1 MTILYFDCPS
11 GASGDMILGALLDAG
26 VPEEVVRS
34 SLDAL
39 DLPNWSLE
47 VAATIKGGIRATRA
61 SVSIGR
67 AEGPRTYRA
76 MKSLLETAPL
86 LQGVRERALAT
97 LEVLARAEG
106 RVHGRAFEDVH
117 FHEIGTTDAMIDIVG
132 VSAALDHLAPLT
144 VFTSAIATG
153 TGTVITAH
161 GELPLPVP
169 AVTEI
174 LQNAGASLVGK
185 GTEELVTPTGAAIL
199 AATGASYGELPAL
212 KIEASGYGAGRR
224 DLTWPNVLRVLIGEP
239 TTDTSESGTLLL
251 ETNLDDLNPELIPYV
266 IESLLNAGAR
276 DVWTTPIV
284 MKKGRP
290 AITLS
295 ALVATSSKDQMTEIL
310 FKETTTLGIRMRP
323 VDRDVLDRDSVEVE
337 VEGFRVRVKRGHRG
351 GEVLTIAP
359 EYEDCA
365 EAARKA
371 GLPLKRI
378 YDIAAEIARTL

>member
-1 MTILYFDCPS
+1 
-11 GASGDMILGALLDAG
+11 MILGALLDAG
-26 VPEEVVRS
+26 VPEEIVRS
-34 SLDAL
+34 SLNAL

-47 VAATIKGGIRATRA
+47 IAGTTKGGIRATRA
-61 SVSIGR
+61 SVSIDR
-67 AEGPRTYRA
+67 VESPRTYRA
-76 MKSLLETAPL
+76 MKSLLEAAPL
-86 LQGVRERALAT
+86 LEGVRERALAT

-106 RVHGRAFEDVH
+106 RVHGRAFEEVH
-117 FHEIGTTDAMIDIVG
+117 FHEIGTTDAMVDIVG
-132 VSAALDHLAPLT
+132 VSAALDHLGPLD
-144 VFTSAIATG
+144 VFSSAIATG
-153 TGTVITAH
+153 TGTVTTSH

-185 GTEELVTPTGAAIL
+185 GTEELVTPTGAALL
-199 AATGASYGELPAL
+199 AAAGASFGELPAMR
-212 KIEASGYGAGRR
+212 IEASGYGAGHR

-239 TTDTSESGTLLL
+239 ATDTSESGTLLL

-276 DVWTTPIV
+276 DAWTTPIV

-295 ALVATSSKDQMTEIL
+295 VLVAKSGKDRMTEIL
-310 FKETTTLGIRMRP
+310 FKETTTLGIRTRP
-323 VDRDVLDRDSVEVE
+323 VDRDALDRDSVEVE

-365 EAARKA
+365 EAARKS

-378 YDIAAEIARTL
+378 YDAASETARNL

>member
-1 MTILYFDCPS
+1 
-11 GASGDMILGALLDAG
+11 
-26 VPEEVVRS
+26 
-34 SLDAL
+34 
-39 DLPNWSLE
+39 
-47 VAATIKGGIRATRA
+47 
-61 SVSIGR
+61 
-67 AEGPRTYRA
+67 
-76 MKSLLETAPL
+76 
-86 LQGVRERALAT
+86 
-97 LEVLARAEG
+97 
-106 RVHGRAFEDVH
+106 
-117 FHEIGTTDAMIDIVG
+117 VG
-132 VSAALDHLAPLT
+132 VSAALDHLGPLD
-144 VFTSAIATG
+144 VFSSAIATG
-153 TGTVITAH
+153 TGTVTTSH

-185 GTEELVTPTGAAIL
+185 GTEELVTPTGAALL
-199 AATGASYGELPAL
+199 AAAGASFGELPAMR
-212 KIEASGYGAGRR
+212 IEASGYGAGHR

-239 TTDTSESGTLLL
+239 ATDTSESGTLLL

-276 DVWTTPIV
+276 DAWTTPIV

-295 ALVATSSKDQMTEIL
+295 VLVAKSGKDRMTEIL
-310 FKETTTLGIRMRP
+310 FKETTTLGIRTRP
-323 VDRDVLDRDSVEVE
+323 VDRDALDRDSVEVE

-365 EAARKA
+365 EAARKS

-378 YDIAAEIARTL
+378 YDAASETARNL

>member
-1 MTILYFDCPS
+1 MMFLYFDCLS
-11 GASGDMILGALLDAG
+11 GASGDMILGALLDTG

-47 VAATIKGGIRATRA
+47 IAGTTKGGIRATRA
-61 SVSIGR
+61 SVSIDR
-67 AEGPRTYRA
+67 AESPRTYRA
-76 MKSLLETAPL
+76 MRSLLETASLPE
-86 LQGVRERALAT
+86 GVRERALAT
-97 LEVLARAEG
+97 VEVLARAEG
-106 RVHGRAFEDVH
+106 RVHGRAFEEVH
-117 FHEIGTTDAMIDIVG
+117 FHEIGTTDAMVDIVG
-132 VSAALDHLAPLT
+132 VSAAFDHLAPLT
-144 VFTSAIATG
+144 VFASAIATG
-153 TGTVITAH
+153 TGTVSTAH
-161 GELPLPVP
+161 GELPLPAP

-185 GTEELVTPTGAAIL
+185 GTEELVTPTGAALL
-199 AATGASYGELPAL
+199 AAANASFGELPAM
-212 KIEASGYGAGRR
+212 KIVASGYGAGHR
-224 DLTWPNVLRVLIGEP
+224 DLRWPNILRVLIGEP
-239 TTDTSESGTLLL
+239 TSNTSTSGMLLL

-276 DVWTTPIV
+276 DAWATPIV

-295 ALVATSSKDQMTEIL
+295 VLVATSDKDRMTEIL
-310 FKETTTLGIRMRP
+310 FKETTTLGIRICP
-323 VDRDVLDRDSVEVE
+323 VDRDVLDRDSIEVE

-365 EAARKA
+365 EAARKS

-378 YDIAAEIARTL
+378 YDIASERALNL

>member
-26 VPEEVVRS
+26 VPEEIVRS
-34 SLDAL
+34 SLNAL

-47 VAATIKGGIRATRA
+47 IAGTTKGGIRATRA
-61 SVSIGR
+61 SVSIDR
-67 AEGPRTYRA
+67 VESPRTYRA
-76 MKSLLETAPL
+76 MKSLLEAAPL
-86 LQGVRERALAT
+86 LEGVRERALAT

-106 RVHGRAFEDVH
+106 RVHGRAFEEVH
-117 FHEIGTTDAMIDIVG
+117 FHEIGTTDAMVDIVG
-132 VSAALDHLAPLT
+132 VSAALDHLGPLD
-144 VFTSAIATG
+144 VFSSAIATG
-153 TGTVITAH
+153 TGTVTTSH

-185 GTEELVTPTGAAIL
+185 GTEELVTPTGAALL
-199 AATGASYGELPAL
+199 AAAGASFGELPAMR
-212 KIEASGYGAGRR
+212 IEASGYGAGHR

-239 TTDTSESGTLLL
+239 ATDTSESGTLLL

-276 DVWTTPIV
+276 DAWTTPIV

-295 ALVATSSKDQMTEIL
+295 VLVAKSGKDRMTEIL
-310 FKETTTLGIRMRP
+310 FKETTTLGIRTRP
-323 VDRDVLDRDSVEVE
+323 VDRDALDRDSVEVE

-365 EAARKA
+365 EAARKS

-378 YDIAAEIARTL
+378 YDAASETARNL